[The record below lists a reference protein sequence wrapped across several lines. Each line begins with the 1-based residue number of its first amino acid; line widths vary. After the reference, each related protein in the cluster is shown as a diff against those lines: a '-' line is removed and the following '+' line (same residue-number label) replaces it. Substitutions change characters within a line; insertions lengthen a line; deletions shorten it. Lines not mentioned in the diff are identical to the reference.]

1 MKMES
6 RSIDLIS
13 KQIYTCMST
22 LFFLISQKNKFARA
36 AHFFKLAEKICVC
49 STLFL
54 CCCFARLKHQ
64 TSQLHIIFM
73 DELSMC
79 LPKILF
85 REFMFALVF
94 SMPLIF
100 ILLANSIS
108 HFLTASISFSSFNFF
123 QQNSSPLLLITRS
136 CSFSVIHMSCGSQ
149 RIFGKKIKDFSR
161 TPFLQ

>member
-36 AHFFKLAEKICVC
+36 AHTLFSNQQKKKQICIC

-64 TSQLHIIFM
+64 TSQLHITFM
-73 DELSMC
+73 EELSMC
-79 LPKILF
+79 LSKILF
-85 REFMFALVF
+85 REFMFASVF

-100 ILLANSIS
+100 TLLANSIS
-108 HFLTASISFSSFNFF
+108 HFLTASINFSCFNFF
-123 QQNSSPLLLITRS
+123 QQNSSPLFLITRS
-136 CSFSVIHMSCGSQ
+136 FSFSVIHV
-149 RIFGKKIKDFSR
+149 SR
-161 TPFLQ
+161 SS